1 MRQLRF
7 QTVNLQSMLCRRRRC
22 RTVERESRRKNRET
36 RGRDIRR
43 VRRLPWKGLALS
55 ASESFG
61 RRESERQRQF
71 KATRASRRTTATGL
85 DGTGWEDSIVNGGS
99 QGRTT
104 RRRYFRM
111 APSEGTKG
119 AVGGEPPLPP
129 WRRVCL
135 HAARNRLEGKR
146 KENE

>member
-1 MRQLRF
+1 MSDESSMTDVQDRAFLLPAVPRINYIAVVPEHDRDKDRGSEMDLR
-7 QTVNLQSMLCRRRRC
+7 TALKWTARRRM
-22 RTVERESRRKNRET
+22 
-36 RGRDIRR
+36 
-43 VRRLPWKGLALS
+43 
-55 ASESFG
+55 
-61 RRESERQRQF
+61 
-71 KATRASRRTTATGL
+71 ASRRTTATGL
-85 DGTGWEDSIVNGGS
+85 DGTSWEDSIVNGGS
-99 QGRTT
+99 QRRTT

-135 HAARNRLEGKR
+135 HAATNRLEGKR